1 VRCKY
6 QQDFPNLEENTL
18 PTNSDNPTRQQQQQQ
33 QQQTSALTVITE
45 LQ

>member
-1 VRCKY
+1 M
-6 QQDFPNLEENTL
+6 EENTL

-33 QQQTSALTVITE
+33 QQQQQTSALTVITE